1 MMELFKKL
9 PDAEFEVMNAVWN
22 NPAPVTTPVL
32 MRVIGNEKGWRAPT
46 LISFLVR
53 LEERGFIR
61 SEKAGK
67 ERQYYPIVSREAYM
81 VQLTR
86 RFLKQYHGG
95 SLKSFLDTLSGD
107 SGITTEQ
114 YDELLE
120 WLKSREF

>member
-1 MMELFKKL
+1 
-9 PDAEFEVMNAVWN
+9 
-22 NPAPVTTPVL
+22 
-32 MRVIGNEKGWRAPT
+32 MRAIGNKKGWRAPT

-53 LEERGFIR
+53 LEDRGFIR
-61 SEKAGK
+61 SEKVGK
-67 ERQYYPIVSREAYM
+67 ERQYYPIVSRKAYM

-95 SLKSFLDTLSGD
+95 SLMSFLDNLAGD

-120 WLKSREF
+120 WLKSCEF